1 MFRVFFVEF
10 KWISFCM
17 EFDKGCNY
25 FVFCNSDIMR
35 NNGKNCFFG
44 FFIFDIYFFYRKKVN
59 FVLFVGLFSIICD
72 CNLCIILCYIFVLFD
87 KIV

>member
-72 CNLCIILCYIFVLFD
+72 CNLYIILMLYFCFIW
-87 KIV
+87 